1 MKAEGFC
8 WRGNRFM
15 ETSTFQVHD
24 SENEEAAEG
33 EMSRLK

>member
-1 MKAEGFC
+1 MKAERFC

-24 SENEEAAEG
+24 FENEDTAEG
-33 EMSRLK
+33 KKVG